1 MTNTHSNTARA
12 LITQPQMGGPGLRA
26 FYNIAQEW
34 GLTAEEQMILLGG
47 VPSSTFYNWKS
58 KVVPSGDI
66 SLGRDTLERI
76 SYILGIYKALR
87 ILLPAS
93 YATWVKRPNSNP
105 LFGGRPALERM
116 LSGNVS
122 DLFMV
127 RQFLDAW
134 RGGWA

>member
-1 MTNTHSNTARA
+1 MTTDRTTTARA

-34 GLTAEEQMILLGG
+34 GLSAEQQMVLLGG
-47 VPSSTFYNWKS
+47 IPSSTFYHWKK
-58 KVVPSGDI
+58 KVLPDGDI
-66 SLGRDTLERI
+66 NLSRDTLERI
-76 SYILGIYKALR
+76 SYVLGIYKALR
-87 ILLPAS
+87 ILLPES
-93 YATWVKRPNSNP
+93 YAGWIKRPNTNP
-105 LFGGRPALERM
+105 LFGGRPALDRL

-122 DLFMV
+122 DLFVV

>member
-1 MTNTHSNTARA
+1 MTNDRANTARA

-26 FYNIAQEW
+26 FYGIAREW
-34 GLTAEEQMILLGG
+34 GLTADEQMTLLGG
-47 VPSSTFYNWKS
+47 IPSSTFYHWK
-58 KVVPSGDI
+58 KQVVPKGDI

-87 ILLPAS
+87 IVLPESHAG
-93 YATWVKRPNSNP
+93 WVKRPNSNP
-105 LFGGRPALERM
+105 LFGGQPALERM
-116 LSGNVS
+116 LQGNVA

-127 RQFLDAW
+127 RQHLDAW

>member
-1 MTNTHSNTARA
+1 MTLERTRTARA
-12 LITQPQMGGPGLRA
+12 LVTQGKMGGPGLRT

-34 GLTAEEQMILLGG
+34 GLTAEEQMVLLGSI
-47 VPSSTFYNWKS
+47 PSSTFYHWK
-58 KVVPSGDI
+58 KQATGGGDL
-66 SLGRDTLERI
+66 SLSRDTLERI

-93 YATWVKRPNSNP
+93 HQTWVKRPNSNP
-105 LFGGRPALERM
+105 LFGGRPALDRM
-116 LSGNVS
+116 LSGNMS
-122 DLFMV
+122 DLFVV

>member
-1 MTNTHSNTARA
+1 MTNDRTNTARA
-12 LITQPQMGGPGLRA
+12 LVTQPQMGGPGLRA

-34 GLTAEEQMILLGG
+34 GLTAEEQMILLGS
-47 VPSSTFYNWKS
+47 VPSSTFYHWK
-58 KVVPSGDI
+58 KQVVPVGDI
-66 SLGRDTLERI
+66 TLDRDTLERI

-87 ILLPAS
+87 ILIPGS
-93 YATWVKRPNSNP
+93 YAGWIKRPNTNP
-105 LFGGRPALERM
+105 LFEGRPALERM
-116 LSGNVS
+116 LRGNVS